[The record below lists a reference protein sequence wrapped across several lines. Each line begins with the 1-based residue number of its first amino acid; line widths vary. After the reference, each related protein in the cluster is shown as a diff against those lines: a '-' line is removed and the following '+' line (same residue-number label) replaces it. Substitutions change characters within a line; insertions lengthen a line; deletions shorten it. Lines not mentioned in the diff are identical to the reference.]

1 MPGLTIRDDLPNLQV
16 ETNHGK
22 MKLHD
27 YVGDSYTILFSHPG
41 DFTPVC
47 TTELAMMA
55 ALASSLREELYLWDF
70 LVIMF
75 SHTEWI
81 KDIEAYNKV
90 TCPIIADLKRE
101 LIKQLNMVDPDETDS
116 SGNKLPSRALHIVGP
131 DKKGFDTAN
140 LPSGKC
146 YLRFTNV

>member
-47 TTELAMMA
+47 TMELAMMA
-55 ALASSLREELYLWDF
+55 ALASSLREELNLWDF

-75 SHTEWI
+75 SHNEWI
-81 KDIEAYNKV
+81 KDTEAYN
-90 TCPIIADLKRE
+90 RE

-131 DKKGFDTAN
+131 DKKIILNGWIEFGHLLITSNSKAI
-140 LPSGKC
+140 
-146 YLRFTNV
+146 YLAG